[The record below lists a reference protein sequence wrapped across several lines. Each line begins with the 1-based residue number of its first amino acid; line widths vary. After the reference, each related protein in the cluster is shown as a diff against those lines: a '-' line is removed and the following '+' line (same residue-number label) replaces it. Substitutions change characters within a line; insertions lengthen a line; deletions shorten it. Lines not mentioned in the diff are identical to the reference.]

1 VIGSRTAVLG
11 QALCKF
17 LFADRPG
24 LVNPCAG
31 ADVTAIDGATQNT
44 TSVGFWFAG
53 FNPMNPFAVTVDP
66 ANHNFTCSRMSTG
79 QVSGARPV
87 NVGPSGR
94 TSNCSMAHRCNKPR
108 TSSTTAERG
117 YMSVE
122 PPAQSMSRHVAR
134 PDGNVAVWDSN
145 WNLAATIPVGTNPVG
160 VAVNETT
167 NNIYVANSGN
177 NNINVIDGTSNS
189 VVATIADPNAV
200 APVAVA
206 VNASTNTIYVA
217 NSQSNNLTVIDGA
230 IGSVT
235 ATIPVGTSPSGVA
248 VDSQTK
254 FIYVA
259 NAGNSET
266 GDPGNIT
273 VIDGATNATTT
284 LRDSEG
290 VSPSAVAVNSVTNKI
305 YVANSGSN
313 NVTVIDGAH
322 D

>member
-1 VIGSRTAVLG
+1 L
-11 QALCKF
+11 
-17 LFADRPG
+17 
-24 LVNPCAG
+24 N
-31 ADVTAIDGATQNT
+31 
-44 TSVGFWFAG
+44 
-53 FNPMNPFAVTVDP
+53 
-66 ANHNFTCSRMSTG
+66 
-79 QVSGARPV
+79 
-87 NVGPSGR
+87 
-94 TSNCSMAHRCNKPR
+94 
-108 TSSTTAERG
+108 
-117 YMSVE
+117 
-122 PPAQSMSRHVAR
+122 
-134 PDGNVAVWDSN
+134 
-145 WNLAATIPVGTNPVG
+145 
-160 VAVNETT
+160 
-167 NNIYVANSGN
+167 
-177 NNINVIDGTSNS
+177 TSNS

-248 VDSQTK
+248 VDSLTK